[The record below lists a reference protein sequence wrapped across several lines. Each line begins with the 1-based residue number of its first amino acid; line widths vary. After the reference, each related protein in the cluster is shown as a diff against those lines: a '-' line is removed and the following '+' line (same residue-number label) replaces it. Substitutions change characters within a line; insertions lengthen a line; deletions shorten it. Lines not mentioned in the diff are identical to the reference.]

1 MANYQDRF
9 RFAAAPVSWGVEDY
23 YGPSWDQP
31 YERIL
36 NEMVEGGY
44 TATELGPYGY
54 FPTDADTL
62 RPVLRARSLE
72 MLSSFVPANLA
83 DPTAAREATKQIR
96 KVGSLLAALEAGYV
110 ILADAQSKERENIAG
125 RVPSD
130 GGASLTAEQWKNV
143 ARIARE
149 AEQIAGDFGLDLVF
163 HPHVGTFVETPE
175 EMDRFFEALSATRIG
190 LCLDTGH
197 CYYGG
202 GDPVAIASQYRDLL
216 RYVHIKDIDATVLE
230 ESKRK
235 KLSFDQAVEAGVFSQ
250 IGEGCIDFPAFFR
263 ALDENGYAG
272 WCVVE
277 QDIKFGVSAV
287 APKVSMEAS
296 LRYLHGVIETLNT
309 NKVPNSM
316 PEIRPGSD
324 PASR

>member
-1 MANYQDRF
+1 MTSHHNRF
-9 RFAAAPVSWGVEDY
+9 RFACAPVSWGVEDY
-23 YGPSWDQP
+23 YGPSWQQP

-36 NEMVEGGY
+36 DEMVESGY

-54 FPTDADTL
+54 FPTNADTL

-72 MLSSFVPANLA
+72 MLSSFVPVNLA
-83 DPTAAREATKQIR
+83 DPTTLVETTEQIR
-96 KVGSLLAALEAGYV
+96 NVGSLLTALGAPCV
-110 ILADAQSKERENIAG
+110 VLADAQSQQRESIAG

-130 GGASLTAEQWKNV
+130 GSASLSAEQWKNV
-143 ARIARE
+143 GRIARE
-149 AEQIAGDFGLDLVF
+149 AEQIAGEFGLDLVF
-163 HPHVGTFVETPE
+163 HPHVATFVERPE
-175 EMDRFFEALSATRIG
+175 ETERFFDCVSATRIG

-202 GDPVAIASQYRDLL
+202 GDPVAITNQYKDLL

-230 ESKRK
+230 ESIQK
-235 KLSFDQAVEAGVFSQ
+235 KLSFNQAVAAGVFSQ

-263 ALDENGYAG
+263 ALDENGYRG

-287 APKVSMEAS
+287 APRISMEAS

-309 NKVPNSM
+309 DESHSSTPA
-316 PEIRPGSD
+316 IRLRGD